1 VLDFGSEVVVKGVET
16 TVVARVGSDN
26 RARILLS
33 PAEVETTG
41 ADDNTGRLP
50 IDLIDASTA

>member
-1 VLDFGSEVVVKGVET
+1 MLDFGSEVVVKGVET

-33 PAEVETTG
+33 PADEETTG

>member
-1 VLDFGSEVVVKGVET
+1 MLDFGSEVVVKGVET

-33 PAEVETTG
+33 PADEETTG

-50 IDLIDASTA
+50 SDLIDASTA